1 MLTRAEVCKEA
12 SMSGTERMHWTKEK
26 IREEV
31 GWGKESCAILQAMLM
46 TIIFYSEYDRKLLDD
61 FEQ

>member
-1 MLTRAEVCKEA
+1 
-12 SMSGTERMHWTKEK
+12 MSGTERMHWIKEK
-26 IREEV
+26 LREEV
-31 GWGKESCAILQAMLM
+31 GWGKESCAILQAMIM